1 MSKFCLIDFC
11 QSIKMSSR
19 EEGVRRSSRNDKKYN
34 LVLEVN
40 MMCAFRHSKIIKKGK
55 FYVYAIWNWTILFL
69 YWKYKQGCAKPN

>member
-1 MSKFCLIDFC
+1 MSKFCLINFC

-55 FYVYAIWNWTILFL
+55 FYVYAIWNWTRYFVSILEI
-69 YWKYKQGCAKPN
+69 